1 MTSISQETHLLLEVV
16 NHNVRS
22 QQYVCAGHVSDD
34 PRAILV
40 SYCSNV
46 ELQFRSLWILGKLCD
61 ELSSQRQPHLMVNT
75 DELVKMIR
83 RQMNASAQLANDVT
97 LERGKATIPLLGIDI
112 PFHSQMLRGE
122 IPAYREYLSSKVQ
135 VADIKPNE
143 LVGRWIPNVVG
154 KPFSL
159 DRSYIEL
166 VQQITGSESLQ
177 RLLRALEV

>member
-1 MTSISQETHLLLEVV
+1 M
-16 NHNVRS
+16 
-22 QQYVCAGHVSDD
+22 DM
-34 PRAILV
+34 
-40 SYCSNV
+40 
-46 ELQFRSLWILGKLCD
+46 QFRSLWILGKLCD
-61 ELSSQRQPHLMVNT
+61 ELSSHRQARSVVGT

-83 RQMNASAQLANDVT
+83 RQMTASQQLSNDVT

-122 IPAYREYLSSKVQ
+122 IPAYREYLTSKVQ
-135 VADIKPNE
+135 VADIKPDE

-166 VQQITGSESLQ
+166 VQQVTGSESLQ
-177 RLLRALEV
+177 RLLRMIEA

>member
-1 MTSISQETHLLLEVV
+1 
-16 NHNVRS
+16 
-22 QQYVCAGHVSDD
+22 
-34 PRAILV
+34 
-40 SYCSNV
+40 
-46 ELQFRSLWILGKLCD
+46 
-61 ELSSQRQPHLMVNT
+61 MVGT

-83 RQMNASAQLANDVT
+83 RQMTASQQLSNDVI

-122 IPAYREYLSSKVQ
+122 IPAYREYLTSKVQ
-135 VADIKPNE
+135 VADIKPDE

-177 RLLRALEV
+177 RLLRIVEA